1 MINQGVFDTMGP
13 TATWEYVGKISP
25 AIPTLRKLVDHMEG
39 TVNSYRRYKKHTVTS
54 TEDDIAK
61 LMVSFQES
69 ALYCHVDGR
78 KVIAKEKFVDTWAK
92 GFDIVWKGESLTRW
106 FEGRSEFRLAR
117 KNNAAEDHDEL
128 TFSELEEMTL
138 EEEDEYAISFHP
150 RYTWEPASDDAPSP
164 SMLSE
169 C

>member
-1 MINQGVFDTMGP
+1 MGP

-61 LMVSFQES
+61 LMVMFQES
-69 ALYCHVDGR
+69 ILHRHVDGR
-78 KVIAKEKFVDTWAK
+78 KVEAKEKFTDIWTK
-92 GFDIVWKGESLTRW
+92 GFNIVSKGESLTRW
-106 FEGRSEFRLAR
+106 FENRNQLQPVRDCDVTDDYDDPTL
-117 KNNAAEDHDEL
+117 
-128 TFSELEEMTL
+128 SELEE
-138 EEEDEYAISFHP
+138 EYEFEDERGYGFNLGG
-150 RYTWEPASDDAPSP
+150 YGMWESASDDAPSP
-164 SMLSE
+164 STLSV